1 MTRRRSAQSLP
12 PYLLGLGRKASALY
26 TDAGRNIICTVSTLL
41 HILHITSCTD
51 TVESVQDHLLRAS
64 TRTLGVGYLS
74 LAGTTSRLTSHGN
87 CLWTIVKG
95 LRGRL
100 STLKVCLQTP
110 GLLGVGCFSLCLQES
125 QWSLA
130 AFCCDKSHLFFQSCR
145 NSLGWPSD
153 STR

>member
-41 HILHITSCTD
+41 HILHVTSCTD

-95 LRGRL
+95 LRGRFAC
-100 STLKVCLQTP
+100 KTP
-110 GLLGVGCFSLCLQES
+110 GLLGVGRFSLYLQET

-130 AFCCDKSHLFFQSCR
+130 TVCCDKSHLFFQSCHNR
-145 NSLGWPSD
+145 F
-153 STR
+153 